1 MKKTLDKRRMHVLDY
16 LKLIQ
21 YLVHFLEAIHN
32 IWVSADVLFF
42 VFRKDGQKQLYQ
54 VESPKTNGAHCQRT
68 RRL

>member
-1 MKKTLDKRRMHVLDY
+1 MQKTLDKRRTLVLDY
-16 LKLIQ
+16 LTLIQ

-32 IWVSADVLFF
+32 IWMSADVLIF

-54 VESPKTNGAHCQRT
+54 VKSSKTYGAHCQWT